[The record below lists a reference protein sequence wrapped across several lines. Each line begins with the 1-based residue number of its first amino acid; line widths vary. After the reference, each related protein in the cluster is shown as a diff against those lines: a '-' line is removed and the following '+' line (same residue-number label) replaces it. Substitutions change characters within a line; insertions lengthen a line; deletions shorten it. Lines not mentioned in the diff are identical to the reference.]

1 MSLTKRQI
9 AFITA
14 GVVLAPALPFLYLQ
28 GQYTRWKV
36 GRLPD
41 AAGETI
47 GTYGTGEGELNILA
61 IGESTVAGIGAKD
74 HAEAMAGQLAKFVSQ
89 RTGKPVRWH
98 VCGESGITIR
108 GTIERLFPKTPDVK
122 MDYVFIALGGNDIFK
137 LSTPQKWKRDYSE
150 LIGLLQNK
158 YPGAKIKLA
167 NVPRIDSSPVIPHP
181 LKALLWEIS
190 KIHRA
195 TTREM
200 VAGMKDVYY
209 YESRGKVEEGFYA
222 DGVHPSP
229 HGYSL
234 WAEGIVNSLFD
245 KLK

>member
-41 AAGETI
+41 AAGDKV
-47 GTYGTGEGELNILA
+47 GVYGEGEPELNILA
-61 IGESTVAGIGAKD
+61 IGESTVAGLGAKD
-74 HAEAMAGQLAKFVSQ
+74 HAEAFVGQLAKFVSQ
-89 RTGKPVRWH
+89 RTGKSVKWH

-108 GTIERLFPKTPDVK
+108 ETIERLFPQTPDTK
-122 MDYVFIALGGNDIFK
+122 MDYVFIALGGNDIFQ
-137 LSTPQKWKRDYSE
+137 LSTPQKFRRDYSE
-150 LIGLLQNK
+150 LIRLLQEK
-158 YPGAKIKLA
+158 YPGVKIKLA
-167 NVPRIDSSPVIPHP
+167 NIPRVDSSPVIPQP
-181 LKALLWEIS
+181 LKALLWEVS

-195 TTREM
+195 GTREM
-200 VAGMKDVYY
+200 VAEMKDVYY
-209 YESRGKVEEGFYA
+209 YESHGKVEDGFYA

-229 HGYSL
+229 YGYSL